1 MKKLW
6 FALLFF
12 AGGLAHEVR
21 NPISCQCIA
30 SVSLAP
36 RPPKRRRS
44 LRCARS

>member
-21 NPISCQCIA
+21 NPVSCQCITSQQPA
-30 SVSLAP
+30 GP
-36 RPPKRRRS
+36 RKR
-44 LRCARS
+44 ARK